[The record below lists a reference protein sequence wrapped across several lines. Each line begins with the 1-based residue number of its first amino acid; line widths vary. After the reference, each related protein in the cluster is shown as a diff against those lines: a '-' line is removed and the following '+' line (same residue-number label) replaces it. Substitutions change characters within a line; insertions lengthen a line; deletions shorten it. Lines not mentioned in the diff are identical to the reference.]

1 MGVGNYPRPMKLR
14 GRLAGLVLC
23 TGLAAAPVVVSAPAQ
38 AACESLRTTA
48 AGTASGVIVQ
58 PASFAAAD
66 EPTPT
71 PCPGDSQLGPSSDD
85 DGGSDTARTTAF
97 AIAAAVLIVGGFVL
111 RYRANRG

>member
-1 MGVGNYPRPMKLR
+1 MKLR

-23 TGLAAAPVVVSAPAQ
+23 AGLTAAPVALSAPAQ

-48 AGTASGVIVQ
+48 AGTPDVATVQ
-58 PASFAAAD
+58 PVSWSAAD

-71 PCPGDSQLGPSSDD
+71 PCPGESQLGPSSDD
-85 DGGSDTARTTAF
+85 DGGSDTARTTAL
-97 AIAAAVLIVGGFVL
+97 AVAAAVLIVGGFVL